1 MKRHLEQDFGISG
14 RNDRE
19 KERER
24 IKGKEKRNG
33 MGERMA

>member
-24 IKGKEKRNG
+24 IKGKGRNG